1 MIRNENIKI
10 LKIDVNEND
19 EIVGDKELVDL
30 FLDIGAG
37 ICNAQKYAETIKP
50 DSTFDMSKVRDYKP
64 RTKIPDMIKEILEE
78 SNYRQ
83 SYEWHYDKSF
93 TFDKIKIEVIRYD
106 INTSDWC
113 IVKIDGE
120 EKKITKKGL
129 RELWESKD

>member
-1 MIRNENIKI
+1 
-10 LKIDVNEND
+10 
-19 EIVGDKELVDL
+19 
-30 FLDIGAG
+30 
-37 ICNAQKYAETIKP
+37 
-50 DSTFDMSKVRDYKP
+50 MSMVRDYKP

-129 RELWESKD
+129 RKLWESKD

>member
-10 LKIDVNEND
+10 LKIDVDEND

-30 FLDIGAG
+30 FLDISAG
-37 ICNAQKYAETIKP
+37 ICNAQKYAESIKP
-50 DSTFDMSKVRDYKP
+50 GSTFDMNKIKDYTP

-83 SYEWHYDKSF
+83 GYEWQYDKAF
-93 TFDKIKIEVIRYD
+93 MFDKSKIEVVRYN

-113 IVKIDGE
+113 IVKMDGE
-120 EKKITKKGL
+120 EKKMTKKGL
-129 RELWESKD
+129 RELWESRD